1 MARNTAEDQTENQNQ
16 REGDGQDHLPIRP
29 GLGHVMA
36 WGLYHP
42 GRTKGDVNQP
52 GVERVV
58 LNVLRQQWVIEKSL
72 VNTRQPRSMSLDR
85 TDQKPNR
92 KILLLAVWGSLLLFT
107 LVSGSI
113 AG

>member
-1 MARNTAEDQTENQNQ
+1 
-16 REGDGQDHLPIRP
+16 
-29 GLGHVMA
+29 
-36 WGLYHP
+36 
-42 GRTKGDVNQP
+42 
-52 GVERVV
+52 
-58 LNVLRQQWVIEKSL
+58 
-72 VNTRQPRSMSLDR
+72 MSLDR